1 VSYKLLRLLLGLIG
15 VASLGG
21 FGWTFYDFIV
31 HKAEYN
37 QPFTATEAKKLS
49 LKPKMPPKSDVRGHL
64 QEWKGNF
71 DNIHKLN
78 VTGYVAPVVA
88 NGPDVEAEKPKPR
101 FGPDDVTLASIMFSS
116 TRPAAFLIPAGAE
129 AVGGLPPG
137 ELFIVGDQFEVPAK
151 PGLSLEV
158 RAIRGNEV
166 DLSTIEGT
174 DPFTLVIPLLEVD
187 EGSLLVGKVGGSE
200 TARVYEAPRLT
211 EKIDSDTYA
220 IGSADLEKLAQMP
233 DDQIYAAVR
242 VQPARNA
249 LQKVR
254 GLRITSIQSGSLFEK
269 IGLKVDD
276 VVLSVNGLPAKDR
289 GQLLSELRKAA
300 STDTVRVVIERR
312 GGQRTLT
319 YRVPI

>member
-15 VASLGG
+15 ISSLGG

-37 QPFTATEAKKLS
+37 QPFTSTEAKELS
-49 LKPKMPPKSDVRGHL
+49 RKPKMPPKSDVRGHL

-71 DNIHKLN
+71 DNTYKLN

-88 NGPDVEAEKPKPR
+88 TGPGAEVEKPKPR
-101 FGPDDVTLASIMFSS
+101 FGPDDVTLASILWSS

-129 AVGGLPPG
+129 AVGALPPG
-137 ELFIVGDQFEVPAK
+137 ELFVVGDHFKVPAK
-151 PGLSLEV
+151 PGAELKV
-158 RAIRGNEV
+158 KAIRNNEV
-166 DLSTIEGT
+166 DLVTLEDT
-174 DPFTLVIPLLEVD
+174 DPFTLVLPLLDVNESSVVLGTVNASG
-187 EGSLLVGKVGGSE
+187 EPKSG
-200 TARVYEAPRLT
+200 EAPRLT
-211 EKIDSDTYA
+211 EKIDTDTYA

-249 LQKVR
+249 LQKIR

-269 IGLKVDD
+269 IGLKTDD

-289 GQLLSELRKAA
+289 GQLLSELRKSAA
-300 STDTVRVVIERR
+300 TDTVKVVIERR

-319 YRVPI
+319 YRVPG